1 MDATQM
7 LEVNCGWSSRG
18 ASTVVGATYLH
29 GTSGQLL
36 VTASDQ
42 VVRCNTAMY
51 ASGVA
56 LQLQSW
62 DFRPDSAQAITVPAV
77 KHGKKYIYYAVR
89 GKAKTELI
97 SWAAETTKLDA
108 SLPSVG
114 LPFPVH
120 QLFTHPRLDGVILV
134 TVGGSIHLYNGALS
148 TLVAAPAKAKGKAK
162 KLTTVFASVD
172 ADAAGQLYMAL
183 LTKAETYNV
192 CIYTL
197 DTTTNK
203 AVLHRKDTLS
213 STDDLTSGAFHAKDA
228 SLSLLWASGLWQSVS
243 ADGVKDLTSL
253 AVTDGKK
260 RRKVSAVAYQTCEAA
275 PHTVAIASTSDVR
288 LWDSKY
294 GVCLST
300 HPLAANSHGN
310 LLRVFAFPVHS
321 LALVYEKAVLFT
333 AFHARPSTL
342 ATVLGKGAAPMTT
355 STVLISTKVDN
366 KDVPSVVPALEVET
380 WPAQM
385 LVGNDAQK
393 EVLEQ
398 LTNESVTPTRDAFAA
413 VFDKY
418 VFKHGKSNKVRGVLS
433 PLFVTQ
439 VAARCIASASLGL
452 WRELRVLIRSRHLCS
467 RSLPALIP
475 TLLAHKQW
483 GLLDTSLRCLADID
497 EATSIRI
504 VKFVLRH
511 ATTASVE
518 RYEKLTKDASVKTP
532 AQLVDHFVHLVV
544 ILPKTDVFLQNA
556 MATLTLPDV
565 LALLALLK
573 KWYVRKDADL
583 TAVIEWMSLL
593 VDVHFT
599 RLVLESDTHQDAIN
613 RVVGETQALVAQHLD
628 TCTFMADVHGELDQ
642 LLSGA
647 RLPQTGTVPDY
658 SVETVVL

>member
-18 ASTVVGATYLH
+18 ASTVVGATYVH
-29 GTSGQLL
+29 GSSGHLL

-56 LQLQSW
+56 LQVQSW

-77 KHGKKYIYYAVR
+77 KHGKKPIYYAVR

-114 LPFPVH
+114 LPSAVH
-120 QLFTHPRLDGVILV
+120 QLFTHPRLDGVVLV
-134 TVGGSIHLYNGALS
+134 TIAGSIHLYNGALT

-162 KLTTVFASVD
+162 KLSTVFAAVD
-172 ADAAGQLYMAL
+172 ADAAGQLYFAIM
-183 LTKAETYNV
+183 TKADAYNV
-192 CIYTL
+192 SIYTF
-197 DTTTNK
+197 DPTTNK
-203 AVLHRKDTLS
+203 AVLHRKDTMA
-213 STDDLTSGAFHAKDA
+213 STDDLTSGAFHTKDA

-253 AVTDGKK
+253 SIAANEGKK
-260 RRKVSAVAYQTCEAA
+260 RRKVGAVAYQTCEAA
-275 PHTVAIASTSDVR
+275 PHTVAIASSTDVR

-300 HPLAANSHGN
+300 HALAPTAHGD

-333 AFHARPSTL
+333 SLHARPSTL
-342 ATVLGKGAAPMTT
+342 ATVLGKGMAPLTT
-355 STVLISTKVDN
+355 TNTVLISTMVDE
-366 KDVPSVVPALEVET
+366 KDVPVVIPALEVET

-385 LVGNDAQK
+385 LIGNDAQK

-398 LTNESVTPTRDAFAA
+398 LTNPSLTPTREAFAA

-418 VFKHGKSNKVRGVLS
+418 VYKNGKTNKIRGVLS

-439 VAARCIASASLGL
+439 VAARCVSSASLGL

-467 RSLPALIP
+467 RTLPSLIP

-483 GLLDTSLRCLADID
+483 GLLDTSLRFLADID

-511 ATTASVE
+511 ANAASVT
-518 RYEKLTKDASVKTP
+518 RYEKLTKDASVTTP
-532 AQLVDHFVHLVV
+532 AQFVDHFLHLVV
-544 ILPKTDVFLQNA
+544 VLPKTDVFLQNA

-573 KWYVRKDADL
+573 KWYVRKDIDM
-583 TAVIEWMSLL
+583 TAVVEWMSLL

-599 RLVLESDTHQDAIN
+599 RLAM
-613 RVVGETQALVAQHLD
+613 VAQHLD
-628 TCTFMADVHGELDQ
+628 ACTFMADVHGELDQ

-647 RLPQTGTVPDY
+647 LLPQTGTVPDY
-658 SVETVVL
+658 SVETVLL